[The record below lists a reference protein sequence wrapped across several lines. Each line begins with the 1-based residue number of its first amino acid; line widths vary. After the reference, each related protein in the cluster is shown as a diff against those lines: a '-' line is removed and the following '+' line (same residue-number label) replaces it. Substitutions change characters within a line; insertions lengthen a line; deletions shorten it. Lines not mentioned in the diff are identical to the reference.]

1 MAERRVPRPGQVSLE
16 RALSKLGHATRT
28 EARKLI
34 LEGRVKINGREL
46 RDPLHPVVPEKIQ
59 VVIDEERRELPERQV
74 ILFHKPK
81 GVITT
86 RSDERG
92 RETIFDRIE
101 GLDPKLGL
109 MPIGRLDLATSGLLL
124 LTNDTR
130 FSSWLLDPVNR
141 VPRVYLVRVRGQV
154 TPETVQRLEQG
165 VESDG
170 ELLRADEVEIRKDS
184 ARETHLIVRL
194 MEGKNREIRRMFLS
208 QGHEVERLKRVSFGG
223 IELGELPSGTWRRVT
238 IDELERAFPGAP
250 IRI

>member
-170 ELLRADEVEIRKDS
+170 ELLRADGVEIRKDS

-238 IDELERAFPGAP
+238 VDELERAFPGAP